1 MSSNVPHV
9 PATEEAQGPQ
19 EATVDCVTFFLTD
32 WWNDTYL
39 YIIYTKIKNPI
50 LRNLYK
56 VVNLFQ
62 VVTPQ
67 FLVDNGWLQVQ
78 LYST

>member
-1 MSSNVPHV
+1 MLLNIKYLWAV
-9 PATEEAQGPQ
+9 
-19 EATVDCVTFFLTD
+19 FFCI
-32 WWNDTYL
+32 NES
-39 YIIYTKIKNPI
+39 IYMKKKNPI

-67 FLVDNGWLQVQ
+67 FLVDNGLLQVQ
-78 LYST
+78 LYT

>member
-19 EATVDCVTFFLTD
+19 EATVDCVTFFLTNCMTK
-32 WWNDTYL
+32 WYISL
-39 YIIYTKIKNPI
+39 YNLYKKNPI

-67 FLVDNGWLQVQ
+67 FLVDNGLLQVQ
-78 LYST
+78 LYT